1 MADYRNRIVAHGEES
16 PTALVANPANWR
28 THPKA
33 QAEALAAVL
42 DEVGW
47 VQSVVVN
54 RRTDRLIDGHL
65 RVVVAEQRG
74 VEKLPVV
81 YVDLDEDEEKMILAS
96 LDPLASMAGVDGEKL
111 KALLDEIEAEQPAL
125 RDMLA
130 ELAAKNGLS
139 ELASEDDDPGAQIER
154 ADELQEKWQVQP
166 GQVWEIGRHRL
177 LCGDSTDSNTVR
189 RFAGDWKADSI
200 VTDPPYGVD
209 YAEKTRH
216 LSRNGGGRARAE
228 IQNDKAADMRAF
240 FTAFLEPA
248 PLASRNTAFVFMS
261 GQELHNLRLAIEDA
275 GFTWGDYLIWVKDS
289 LVLSRKDYNARHE
302 FLVYGWKGRHK
313 FFGPTTS
320 TTVLEYAR
328 PKRSVEHPT
337 MKPVALV
344 GRLLQDGSPIRGKI
358 YEPFAGSGTTFVA
371 TEQTGRS
378 CYGIEIEPK
387 YCAVTLERLTG
398 MGLEP
403 RLAE

>member
-1 MADYRNRIVAHGEES
+1 MADYRNRIISHGEES
-16 PTALVANPANWR
+16 PAAIVANPANWR

-33 QAEALAAVL
+33 QVEALTAVL

-54 RRTDRLIDGHL
+54 RRTGRLVDGHL
-65 RVVVAEQRG
+65 RVVVAEQQG

-81 YVDLDEDEEKMILAS
+81 YVDLDEDEEKKILAS
-96 LDPLASMAGVDGEKL
+96 LDPLAAMAGVDGEKL
-111 KALLDEIEAEQPAL
+111 QALLAEIEAEQPAL

-130 ELAAKNGLS
+130 DLAAQNGLT
-139 ELASEDDDPGAQIER
+139 ELASEDDDPGAQLDR
-154 ADELQEKWQVQP
+154 ADELQEKWQVQT
-166 GQVWEIGRHRL
+166 GQAWMIGRHKL
-177 LCGDSTDSNTVR
+177 LCGDCTNADTVAA
-189 RFAGDWKADSI
+189 FTAGWKADSI
-200 VTDPPYGVD
+200 VTDPPYGVN
-209 YAEKTRH
+209 YAAKTAH
-216 LSRNGGGRARAE
+216 LSRRGRGNERAE
-228 IQNDKAADMRAF
+228 IKNDARSDYRAF
-240 FTAFLEPA
+240 FTSFLSPA
-248 PLASRNTAFVFMS
+248 PLASYNTAYIFMS
-261 GQELHNLRLAIEDA
+261 GQELHNLRLGMDDA
-275 GFTWGDYLIWVKDS
+275 GYTWGDYLVWVKDS

-313 FFGPTTS
+313 FFGSTAS
-320 TTVLEYAR
+320 TTILEYDR

-337 MKPVALV
+337 MKPVELV

-371 TEQTGRS
+371 AEQTGRS
-378 CYGIEIEPK
+378 CLGIEIEPK